1 MGEHNFQ
8 IGDRVRA
15 ITNIGGYDAFINEGD
30 EGVVV
35 AFGKT
40 SNNPGV
46 DWGRDI
52 GGHTCYGTCP
62 IGHGRIVFPKHI
74 ELVTEA
80 TALDISDEEFF
91 GLLKDQ

>member
-1 MGEHNFQ
+1 MTSDKFQ
-8 IGDRVRA
+8 IGDRVRLVKRPS
-15 ITNIGGYDAFINEGD
+15 YMPCQLKEGD

-35 AFGKT
+35 SFEVGE
-40 SNNPGV
+40 SFGV

-52 GGHTCYGTCP
+52 GGHDCGNGACP
-62 IGHGRIVFPKHI
+62 IGHGFFVATKHI

-80 TALDISDEEFF
+80 PVLDISNEEFF